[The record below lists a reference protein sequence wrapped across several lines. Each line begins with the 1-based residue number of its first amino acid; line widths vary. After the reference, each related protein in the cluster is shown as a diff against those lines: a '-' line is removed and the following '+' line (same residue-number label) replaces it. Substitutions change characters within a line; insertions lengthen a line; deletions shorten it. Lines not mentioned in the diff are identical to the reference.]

1 MREKQDTEAFE
12 TFVAEVEPRLRRALV
27 AVYGTQR
34 GREATA
40 AALGW
45 AWEHWSKLENVDNQV
60 AYLFRVGQSQIRTK
74 KEPVVFERS
83 SHNDP
88 WIEPSLVPALTRLSE
103 PQRTAVVLVHGFKW
117 TLREVAELTS
127 TKVST
132 VQTHLER
139 GLHNLRT
146 AMEVHDHA

>member
-1 MREKQDTEAFE
+1 MRAKQDTEAFE
-12 TFVAEVEPRLRRALV
+12 TFVAEVEPRLRRAFV